1 MPKSWSFV
9 RALRTHGLI
18 ALGVLAYMWFG
29 LPATAAL
36 FFEAYHATE
45 IDLLYHLYSAFK
57 AAGAFLPE
65 YGFMTPAVI
74 AVTGSIFLISLLIS
88 RLRGNNA

>member
-1 MPKSWSFV
+1 MSDTWSFA
-9 RALRTHGLI
+9 RALRTHGIIAVLI
-18 ALGVLAYMWFG
+18 AAYLWFG
-29 LPATAAL
+29 LSATAAI

-65 YGFMTPAVI
+65 YGVMGPVVI
-74 AVTGSIFLISLLIS
+74 ALTGSIFLISLIIS

>member
-1 MPKSWSFV
+1 MQKSWSFA

-18 ALGVLAYMWFG
+18 AVAVLAYMWFG
-29 LPATAAL
+29 LSATAAV

-45 IDLLYHLYSAFK
+45 IDMLYYVYSAFK

-65 YGFMTPAVI
+65 YGFMVPAAL
-74 AVTGSIFLISLLIS
+74 AVAGSILLISLIIS
-88 RLRGNNA
+88 RLRGNN